1 MTHTIIII
9 SILMDVFMDII
20 VDIIMDIFTNR
31 LHKDVIGPGLRE
43 NLYKPELMMEMF
55 ESQAEKIKTV
65 YTKYLGDHMKVKAIL
80 KNDSMR
86 IFIHIQVSHIVRTHS
101 VYFKTLAKHVNLK
114 VCLDDSL
121 LNVFNISRF
130 RGF

>member
-1 MTHTIIII
+1 
-9 SILMDVFMDII
+9 MDII

-43 NLYKPELMMEMF
+43 NLYKPEVMMEMF

-80 KNDSMR
+80 KNVSMR
-86 IFIHIQVSHIVRTHS
+86 IYLGLPH
-101 VYFKTLAKHVNLK
+101 
-114 VCLDDSL
+114 CEDSL
-121 LNVFNISRF
+121 GVLQDL
-130 RGF
+130 GKACEP